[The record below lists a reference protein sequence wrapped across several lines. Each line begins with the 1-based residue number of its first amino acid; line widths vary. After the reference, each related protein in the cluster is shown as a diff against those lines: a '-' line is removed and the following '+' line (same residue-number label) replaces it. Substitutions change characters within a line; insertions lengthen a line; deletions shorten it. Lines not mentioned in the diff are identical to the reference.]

1 MLILARPES
10 HTKNSLPKLEQLQ
23 LAVAMLQPIS
33 SRTHSLTHSLSLTH
47 LHTYTRQCGQHEQ
60 HAGQLPGAT
69 RAAAGLGDGLILTA
83 CVLHLRDTCLLLDVS
98 E

>member
-1 MLILARPES
+1 M
-10 HTKNSLPKLEQLQ
+10 LQ
-23 LAVAMLQPIS
+23 LATNLI
-33 SRTHSLTHSLSLTH
+33 THSLSHLLTGL

-69 RAAAGLGDGLILTA
+69 RAAAGLGDRLVLTA